1 MIAILSTIVV
11 IFLAVIGTPLF
22 IIFGGLALYL
32 FFMAGIDISAV
43 IIEINRLASSPVLI
57 AIPLFTF
64 AGYILAESKTPH
76 RLIRLFKALFGWFR
90 GGTAILAL
98 VACAF
103 FTSFSGAS
111 GVTIIAL
118 GGILYPVMTKAGY
131 SEKFSLG
138 LLTTSGSLGLLFPPS
153 LLIILYGIIAN
164 VSIMQL
170 FVAGII
176 PGIILLI
183 LMSFLALKEGRKVE
197 KVEKTSF
204 KEIKAALRGAIWEI
218 PLPFLVIFGI
228 YSGTFTA
235 SEAAIITAAYAFFIE
250 VFIYRD
256 LNLTKDIPRV
266 IRGSMVVVGGIF
278 VILGSAMGLT
288 NYLVDEQ
295 IPMKILDWM
304 KTYVNN
310 KIIFLLLL
318 NVFLIIV
325 GAVLDVFSA
334 VIVVIPLIVP
344 IAKNFGIDPIHMA
357 MIFLTNLEIGY
368 NAPPAGLNLFI
379 ASFRFRK
386 PVMELAKST
395 LPFLLMLITG
405 LMIVT
410 YVPELSLFLV
420 RLLKVQ

>member
-197 KVEKTSF
+197 KIEKTSF

-318 NVFLIIV
+318 NIFLIIV

>member
-1 MIAILSTIVV
+1 
-11 IFLAVIGTPLF
+11 
-22 IIFGGLALYL
+22 
-32 FFMAGIDISAV
+32 
-43 IIEINRLASSPVLI
+43 
-57 AIPLFTF
+57 
-64 AGYILAESKTPH
+64 
-76 RLIRLFKALFGWFR
+76 
-90 GGTAILAL
+90 
-98 VACAF
+98 
-103 FTSFSGAS
+103 
-111 GVTIIAL
+111 
-118 GGILYPVMTKAGY
+118 
-131 SEKFSLG
+131 
-138 LLTTSGSLGLLFPPS
+138 
-153 LLIILYGIIAN
+153 
-164 VSIMQL
+164 
-170 FVAGII
+170 
-176 PGIILLI
+176 
-183 LMSFLALKEGRKVE
+183 
-197 KVEKTSF
+197 
-204 KEIKAALRGAIWEI
+204 
-218 PLPFLVIFGI
+218 
-228 YSGTFTA
+228 
-235 SEAAIITAAYAFFIE
+235 
-250 VFIYRD
+250 
-256 LNLTKDIPRV
+256 
-266 IRGSMVVVGGIF
+266 
-278 VILGSAMGLT
+278 MGLT